1 MGKNKPNYSESNIIA
16 SIDKFY
22 VISNNLY
29 KNQQINVQQKSTKVN
44 ENKPTSKIKWWL
56 LIFLLIL

>member
-29 KNQQINVQQKSTKVN
+29 KNQQINVQQKSTKIN
-44 ENKPTSKIKWWL
+44 LHQK
-56 LIFLLIL
+56 

>member
-22 VISNNLY
+22 VVSNNLY

-44 ENKPTSKIKWWL
+44 KNKPTSKIKWWL